1 MVVCSGSLD
10 DGVIY
15 EQGGEKEMGSG
26 QAWRHG
32 GRRRRGSL
40 AWWCLRRRT
49 RNGPSG
55 LSGLFLASGLGGSEG
70 GMLQACAERRHRRR
84 TAHQPWQPCSSSP
97 DAAPPPANRVFT
109 SMRKVLDA
117 IGDTVFSRPIS
128 PSPPRASSPCII
140 STSHH
145 TTPHYTTLHHPHPTK
160 PNGGQF
166 SPLIVH
172 RSRGRQRTPDK
183 TSGGARLPLG
193 PTRGSS
199 LRAGH

>member
-1 MVVCSGSLD
+1 
-10 DGVIY
+10 
-15 EQGGEKEMGSG
+15 MGSG

-49 RNGPSG
+49 RNGLSG

-70 GMLQACAERRHRRR
+70 GMLQACAERRHRRC
-84 TAHQPWQPCSSSP
+84 TARSSRGSPAHLRLMPHHPRRIECSPACEKCWTQSAIPSSP
-97 DAAPPPANRVFT
+97 
-109 SMRKVLDA
+109 
-117 IGDTVFSRPIS
+117 G
-128 PSPPRASSPCII
+128 PSPHLLHAHPRRASSPP
-140 STSHH
+140 H
-145 TTPHYTTLHHPHPTK
+145 TTLHPITPHYTTLHHPHPTK